1 MEGWKVGK
9 NPAFQPS
16 IKLLMNHP
24 IQPGIKAVLFDWDMT
39 LGAAL
44 GNISSVERTAALLR
58 HVGLNYSIEAIESAR
73 TQRQARIEQGQLPGP
88 LAPQTKDGLIVYYQ
102 QLLALLD
109 HPQPSADLGEQVYN
123 AYAHLPFVFYPDT
136 LPTFRALVAQ
146 GVHLGIITNHSPAIR
161 PVIEAELGVFVVP
174 GAILISGEINLYKP
188 EPAIFRQA
196 AAQLQTPIGHC
207 LYVGDNL
214 EVDALGAVGAGYGLG
229 LWCDR
234 SAQPPPKNLPDGVHR
249 ITDLEQVIPY
259 VVDGR
264 Q

>member
-1 MEGWKVGK
+1 
-9 NPAFQPS
+9 
-16 IKLLMNHP
+16 MNHP

-58 HVGLNYSIEAIESAR
+58 QVGLNYSIEAIESAR

-161 PVIEAELGVFVVP
+161 PVIEAELGVFVAP